1 MVSIGK
7 SDDGQTEKVQK
18 QGTMKDLLNSLEDQI
33 KPFFFH
39 YLINKEHT
47 KVYNKCRQDA
57 TETNSN
63 KAMIQMD
70 FSENFTCCYQDEV
83 ASTHWKTSSVTLY
96 TVMIWFIDCSKSM
109 VLLSDNNND
118 KTTVVPYTLH
128 IIKAVMDLFGDE
140 IKEIDFW
147 TDGSSSQYK
156 NKYVFAFIGI
166 KLPEI
171 FPSLKICCNYSATS
185 CGKGAVDG
193 VGGTIKHLATRAIII
208 RKAIITRK
216 AILNNADSLLKAVQD
231 KTKTILAIIDES
243 QMKEILSDMEIPS
256 LQEKLNAVPGIKH
269 VHCIEPSELNSIKT
283 CFYCED
289 TSFTIDPLLSIKN
302 PIASLM

>member
-1 MVSIGK
+1 MVSRGK

-47 KVYNKCRQDA
+47 KAYNKCRQDA

-128 IIKAVMDLFGDE
+128 IIKAVWIYLEMRSKKLTFGLMGHPVN
-140 IKEIDFW
+140 IK
-147 TDGSSSQYK
+147 TNMSLHLLVSSSQ
-156 NKYVFAFIGI
+156 KYFHLSKSVATTL
-166 KLPEI
+166 LP
-171 FPSLKICCNYSATS
+171 
-185 CGKGAVDG
+185 V
-193 VGGTIKHLATRAIII
+193 V
-208 RKAIITRK
+208 
-216 AILNNADSLLKAVQD
+216 V
-231 KTKTILAIIDES
+231 
-243 QMKEILSDMEIPS
+243 KEQSMELEGQS
-256 LQEKLNAVPGIKH
+256 
-269 VHCIEPSELNSIKT
+269 SI
-283 CFYCED
+283 
-289 TSFTIDPLLSIKN
+289 
-302 PIASLM
+302 